1 MPPSLSIHLLI
12 TNASNYITDRMNTPP
27 SNLLAKFPAIVTIP
41 VQWGDQ
47 DAYQHVNN
55 TVPLRWFESSRIA
68 YVEKLGAT
76 ELLSELQ
83 LGLIIASVSCSYRR
97 QLCYPDQIQVGARV
111 TQLGNSSMTIA
122 HSVYSQSQDA
132 IAVKGEAIMVV
143 FDFDAKRPKRLPA
156 TVREAIERIEETTF

>member
-68 YVEKLGAT
+68 YVEK
-76 ELLSELQ
+76 
-83 LGLIIASVSCSYRR
+83 
-97 QLCYPDQIQVGARV
+97 
-111 TQLGNSSMTIA
+111 
-122 HSVYSQSQDA
+122 
-132 IAVKGEAIMVV
+132 
-143 FDFDAKRPKRLPA
+143 
-156 TVREAIERIEETTF
+156 